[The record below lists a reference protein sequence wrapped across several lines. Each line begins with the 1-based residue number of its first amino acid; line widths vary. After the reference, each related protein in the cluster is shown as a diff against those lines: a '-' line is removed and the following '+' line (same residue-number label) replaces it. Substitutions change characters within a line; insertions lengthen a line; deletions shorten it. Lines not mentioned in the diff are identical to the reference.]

1 MTPGGILR
9 ELHGSSI
16 PRLGGLPGGE
26 CLCLLPHRVFLAPEE
41 LHEIEPL
48 KRGESIELEAGDEE
62 IVVSPEDSPFLRIDR
77 RITCSLLRRA
87 TEPLECAW
95 PRFFSVEDVEVLE
108 KSVWLRVPGP
118 LPDVELSF
126 SELERVDLVWDPP
139 ERRPLFGVTLYVMGP
154 SRLPFSFGA
163 QWHPWAW
170 LAVDGGI
177 ALPIPHLG
185 GSVWTGLRL
194 RPFAIGPFRPFVGAF
209 ANAGAYSLPEDS
221 PEHVSHTDYSAGP
234 RVGFDLLLKRRLLIT
249 GEIADFSYRTNPAVG
264 LLHEQ
269 NQKRFRS
276 GGVSLTILF

>member
-48 KRGESIELEAGDEE
+48 KRGESIELKTEDQEF
-62 IVVSPEDSPFLRIDR
+62 VVSPEDGPRLRIDR
-77 RITCSLLRRA
+77 GITCSLDRRA
-87 TEPLECAW
+87 TDPVECAW
-95 PRFFSVEDVEVLE
+95 PRKVSVEDVEVREESL
-108 KSVWLRVPGP
+108 WLRGEES
-118 LPDVELSF
+118 LPDLELPFCELKGVEL
-126 SELERVDLVWDPP
+126 LWDPS
-139 ERRPLFGVTLYVMGP
+139 ERRPSFGLGFHLLGP
-154 SRLPFSFGA
+154 SRFPASFGA
-163 QWHPWAW
+163 QWNPWAW
-170 LAVDGGI
+170 LAADGGV
-177 ALPIPHLG
+177 ALLPHVG
-185 GSVWTGLRL
+185 ASAWTGLRL

-249 GEIADFSYRTNPAVG
+249 GEVADFSYRTNPAVG

-269 NQKRFRS
+269 SQKRFRS